1 MEPLEKE
8 LLVLKDNHQQLS
20 FDFDYHKKEFEEVKK
35 ELKVLGNSLSEISH
49 SIKMIKYVGIGAFA
63 MYILQ
68 STGSWS
74 HFIRILTTL

>member
-35 ELKVLGNSLSEISH
+35 ELKVLGGSLSEISQ

-68 STGSWS
+68 STGSLS
-74 HFIRILTTL
+74 HFIKILAAL